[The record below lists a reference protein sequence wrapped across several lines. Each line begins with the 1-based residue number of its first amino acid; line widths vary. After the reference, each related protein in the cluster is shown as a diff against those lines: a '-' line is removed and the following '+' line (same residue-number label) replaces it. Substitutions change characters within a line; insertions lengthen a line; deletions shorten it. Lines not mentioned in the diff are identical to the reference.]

1 MTVPQTGRQPP
12 SVRTGRGAHL
22 DTLVDVL
29 RGNRTAGAVILGGPG
44 MGKSSLVQ
52 QSLKASGRLGDVQTI
67 QCSPSLREVP
77 YGALSPLLIGL
88 HRLET
93 PVEVLR
99 ALQQGHTAP
108 VMVVVD
114 VQHLDAASAFVLA
127 QLVQNQAA
135 TLLALGTGP
144 LDRASGLAA
153 LADTGVLQTIHLEP
167 ADVDRVRRQCEHV
180 LDGPM
185 TLGTARTI
193 RGMTGGNP
201 RLINAYLASA
211 RDQGVLVRAPGGAP
225 MPGRPAPW
233 VLLRPAPEPDG
244 RLIDTVET
252 MQDALIPG
260 ERETLELAALAGGVP
275 RSLLRALAGEH
286 VHDLLEAGLLR
297 EAGPGDSVDLAAAIH
312 AEVLRAHIA
321 PGRSF
326 ELYKRW
332 VAAGGDTEQG
342 RTARSVLWALECGQ
356 NVPVNQLMDASFEA
370 LQVKDWPTA
379 RALAP
384 HLAGSREPRA
394 ALLSSELMLLSGR
407 TWAARKELEDLAVQ
421 TSDQSLRTE
430 ALSLLAVS
438 LVSAGEAPNVWA
450 ALPPLLSRFRERR
463 PEPTNSPPVLLSLV
477 ELISS
482 GAAELHRPEV
492 LEQLQRVIEDPL
504 TQDFTRATM
513 LLVQAEAL
521 TMAGDPDAAVQAAER
536 AHEMAQRFP
545 AFSTRFGLQCLA
557 VLVFA
562 HVTAGY
568 ADRARELLEEQL
580 TLEPRQW
587 HQRSGT
593 ALALRHM
600 VENADGAPE
609 GAYPWIEDAVVEL
622 RQQDPLQLLPLAEA
636 MLAPRRA
643 SVTVGMPSPTA
654 DERAAG
660 AVSGPE
666 SWWLMSL
673 ALFSIAEDRNPDLGG
688 ASRPL
693 WRRVL
698 DDPRLQGSP
707 VVRREILLSLI
718 MRRDPAD
725 VEEELLR
732 EFRGV
737 VTATAGPRSAGF
749 ARVLDPVLAQD
760 HRGLAEAAGK
770 SATAGEILAA
780 AFAWAQVVLLHHHSG
795 DLRRRGEALRHLK
808 RLQLRAGVTFPP
820 YIAGAQ
826 ALGELTARER
836 EIVELAAQGLSN
848 AEVAEQLFVSQR
860 TVEGHLYRVFTKLG
874 ITERSELRDVQF

>member
-1 MTVPQTGRQPP
+1 MP
-12 SVRTGRGAHL
+12 HL
-22 DTLVDVL
+22 DALVDVL
-29 RGNRTAGAVILGGPG
+29 QGQRTVGAVILGGPG

-52 QSLKASGRLGDVQTI
+52 QALKVSGRLGDVQTV
-67 QCSPSLREVP
+67 QCSPSLREVT

-88 HRLET
+88 PRLET

-99 ALQQGHTAP
+99 ALQQGHTSP
-108 VMVVVD
+108 VIVVVD

-135 TLLALGTGP
+135 TLLAMGTGP

-153 LADTGVLQTIHLEP
+153 LADTGVLRTIHLEP
-167 ADVDRVRRQCEHV
+167 ADVDRVRRQCEHM
-180 LDGPM
+180 LDGPV

-211 RDQGVLVRAPGGAP
+211 RDQGVLVRAPGGASL
-225 MPGRPAPW
+225 PGLPAPW
-233 VLLRPAPEPDG
+233 VLLQAAPEPDG

-252 MQDALIPG
+252 MQDALLPG
-260 ERETLELAALAGGVP
+260 ERETLELAALSGGTP

-297 EAGPGDSVDLAAAIH
+297 ERGSGDTVDLAAVIH

-332 VAAGGDTEQG
+332 VAAGGDSEQG

-356 NVPVNQLMDASFEA
+356 GVPVNQLMDASYAA

-384 HLAGSREPRA
+384 HLAGSKEPRA
-394 ALLSSELMLLSGR
+394 ALLASELMLLSGR

-421 TSDQSLRTE
+421 TSDQGLRTE
-430 ALSLLAVS
+430 ALSLLALS
-438 LVSAGEAPNVWA
+438 LVTAGEAPNVWA
-450 ALPPLLSRFRERR
+450 ALPPLFSSFRERR
-463 PEPTNSPPVLLSLV
+463 PAPSDSPPVLLSLV
-477 ELISS
+477 ELIS
-482 GAAELHRPEV
+482 GGDADLHRTEV
-492 LEQLQRVIEDPL
+492 QEQLQRVIDDPD
-504 TQDFTRATM
+504 TQDFARATM
-513 LLVQAEAL
+513 LLVQAETL
-521 TMAGDPDAAVQAAER
+521 TTTGDPDAAVRTAEG
-536 AHEMAQRFP
+536 AYAMARRFP
-545 AFSTRFGLQCLA
+545 AFSARFDLQCLA
-557 VLVFA
+557 ILVFA
-562 HVTAGY
+562 HVTSGQTE
-568 ADRARELLEEQL
+568 RARELLKEQL
-580 TLEPRQW
+580 MLEPRQW

-593 ALALRHM
+593 ILALQHLA
-600 VENADGAPE
+600 ESADGTPE
-609 GAYPWIEDAVVEL
+609 DAYPLIEDAVVEL
-622 RQQDPLQLLPLAEA
+622 RQHDPLQLSPLAEA
-636 MLAPRRA
+636 LLAPRRA

-660 AVSGPE
+660 PLSGPE
-666 SWWLMSL
+666 AWWLMSL
-673 ALFSIAEDRNPDLGG
+673 ALFSIAEDRHPDL
-688 ASRPL
+688 ADVSRPL

-698 DDPRLQGSP
+698 DDPRLQRRP
-707 VVRREILLSLI
+707 VVRREILLALI
-718 MRRDPAD
+718 MMREPAD
-725 VEEELLR
+725 VEEDLLR
-732 EFRGV
+732 EFQEMA
-737 VTATAGPRSAGF
+737 TTTAGLRSESF
-749 ARVLDPVLAQD
+749 ARVLDPALAHD
-760 HRGLAEAAGK
+760 HRGLAEAAGQT
-770 SATAGEILAA
+770 AAAGEILPA
-780 AFAWAQVVLLHHHSG
+780 AFAWAQVVLIHHHSG

-808 RLQLRAGVTFPP
+808 RLQVRAGVRFPP

-848 AEVAEQLFVSQR
+848 AEVAERLFVSQR